1 MKIEKIKRSFEYNG
15 IKFKDPGADFT
26 PQEVKDIFA
35 NQYPELVSAAIQE
48 EITDNGIIYRFVRQ
62 VGMKG

>member
-15 IKFKDPGADFT
+15 IKFKDPGIDFT

-35 NQYPELVSAAIQE
+35 NQYPELICGD
-48 EITDNGIIYRFVRQ
+48 TGRDHG
-62 VGMKG
+62 